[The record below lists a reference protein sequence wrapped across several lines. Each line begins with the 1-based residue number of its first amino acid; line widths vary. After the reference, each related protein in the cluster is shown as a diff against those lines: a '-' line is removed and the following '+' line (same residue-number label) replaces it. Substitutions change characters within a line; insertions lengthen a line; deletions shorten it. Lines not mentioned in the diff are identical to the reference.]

1 MNNYTFS
8 NKFILE
14 NKSYKHRTRTI
25 VLIVLLVLFTFLAI
39 KLTGFSLTKMYPS
52 LIIIGLLLT
61 KLKPEIIVEAATRV
75 EYDNEKLLIYYMN
88 LNRQD
93 KLGVRNESYIIFPNM
108 IKDIFYDEMRFELHI
123 LSKPLV
129 NITTK
134 KKNVIEK
141 DYRESNEWFDNT
153 LYLTDEV
160 REPMLQM
167 LNNICKVKSTPTEY
181 GFNINNE

>member
-14 NKSYKHRTRTI
+14 NKAYKHKTRTI
-25 VLIVLLVLFTFLAI
+25 VLIVLLVLFMI
-39 KLTGFSLTKMYPS
+39 LTIPLLGFSPARIYAPF
-52 LIIIGLLLT
+52 IIIGLLLS
-61 KLKPEIIVEAATRV
+61 KLRPEIIVEAATRV
-75 EYDNEKLLIYYMN
+75 EFDNEKLLIYYMN

-93 KLGVRNESYIIFPNM
+93 KLGIRNESYIIFPNM
-108 IKDIFYDEMRFELHI
+108 IKDIFYDDMRFELHI

-134 KKNVIEK
+134 KKKVIEK

-153 LYLTDEV
+153 LYLTDDV
-160 REPMLQM
+160 RESILQM
-167 LNNICKVKSTPTEY
+167 LNNICKVKPMPTEY